1 MSAFWSR
8 IFLLGSALGVAVCL
22 ILVSLTVWLE
32 LGRRPVFSAANVQ
45 IQYVRQF
52 ESIKQGLNSLIDSDF
67 NSIDSAALGQL
78 QAKLMSLTV
87 PAEAREFHLSLVLKL
102 KQLENLLTQP
112 SADQAVSVERVQSE
126 LRTLVASHQW

>member
-1 MSAFWSR
+1 M
-8 IFLLGSALGVAVCL
+8 LGSALGVAVCL

-87 PAEAREFHLSLVLKL
+87 PAAAREFHLSLVLKL

>member
-1 MSAFWSR
+1 M
-8 IFLLGSALGVAVCL
+8 LGSALGVAVCL

-67 NSIDSAALGQL
+67 NSIYSAALGQL

-87 PAEAREFHLSLVLKL
+87 PVEAREFHLSLVLKL